1 MIFGDIGRF
10 QFGQDGNFLDDIVDI
25 ILGIFD
31 VNNLDG
37 DGFSSAPINTIRSIK
52 SVMSTKP
59 YHKLLNPPF
68 ENFTKA
74 AAT

>member
-1 MIFGDIGRF
+1 MVFGNIGRF
-10 QFGQDGNFLDDIVDI
+10 QLGQDGNFLDDVVNI

-37 DGFSSAPINTIRSIK
+37 DSFSSAPVNTIRSIK
-52 SVMSTKP
+52 SVVSTRS

-68 ENFTKA
+68 ENFTKTT
-74 AAT
+74 AT

>member
-1 MIFGDIGRF
+1 MVFGNIGRF
-10 QFGQDGNFLDDIVDI
+10 QLGQDGNFLNDVVDI
-25 ILGIFD
+25 ILGILD

-37 DGFSSAPINTIRSIK
+37 DSFSSAPINTIRSIK
-52 SVMSTKP
+52 SVMSARP

-68 ENFTKA
+68 ENFTKT